1 MYRNVRIALDGLD
14 AIVLSQSVVH
24 TASAGSVLSTE
35 KIYYYF
41 ASIIGIF
48 SQSKRDG
55 WRPGSLP
62 HSAFVAAASACARR
76 RSSAFFCTFGAKAA
90 MRRVAEAAVAAGQ
103 PQSGHQLARDSG

>member
-35 KIYYYF
+35 KYTCKQ
-41 ASIIGIF
+41 F
-48 SQSKRDG
+48 SLRVNVMV

-90 MRRVAEAAVAAGQ
+90 TRRAAAAAVAAGQ